1 MKISIICVGSI
12 KDKFY
17 TEACNEYLKRL
28 QKFHNVEIVEVAEE
42 RLNKNPS
49 TKDIEKVKIEETKR
63 IEKYIKGHLILLD
76 VNGKSYTSEAFS
88 ERIEKLQNDTSTIS
102 FVIGGSFGVSDEMK
116 NKTKDKLSFSSFT
129 FPHQLMRVI
138 LLEQL
143 YRASTISANIT
154 YHK

>member
-1 MKISIICVGSI
+1 MKINIVCVGNI

-17 TEACNEYLKRL
+17 TDACNEYLKRL
-28 QKFHNVEIVEVAEE
+28 KKFHVVDVIEVPEE
-42 RLNKNPS
+42 RIVRNPS
-49 TKDIEKVKIEETKR
+49 EKDIEKVKIEETKR

-76 VNGKSYTSEAFS
+76 VFGKSYSSESFS
-88 ERIEKLQNDTSTIS
+88 EKLEKLQNETSCIT
-102 FVIGGSFGVSDEMK
+102 FVIGGSYGVSDEMK
-116 NKTKDKLSFSSFT
+116 SKTKDKLSFSSFT
-129 FPHQLMRVI
+129 FPHQLMRVV